1 MALRERWQPIFAA
14 NDDPAD
20 LIAKF
25 RTNLINLAVSYARL
39 VALSIGMKR
48 HGGSTDDPFITRCWH
63 AARAVCFVVVNE
75 LYSPEMS
82 EDSARFFGILQRSS
96 SFPGIFLR
104 HGPDSQS
111 VFVTFASAF
120 LVKVI
125 SSLDCGLRLFLI
137 GVVSCFNPSTFLSS
151 RESNDRRVTT

>member
-14 NDDPAD
+14 NDDPVD

-82 EDSARFFGILQRSS
+82 EDSARFLAYYNAH
-96 SFPGIFLR
+96 P
-104 HGPDSQS
+104 
-111 VFVTFASAF
+111 VFQGYF
-120 LVKVI
+120 
-125 SSLDCGLRLFLI
+125 
-137 GVVSCFNPSTFLSS
+137 
-151 RESNDRRVTT
+151 